1 MKKILIIIDM
11 QNDFITG
18 SIPIANASDI
28 IPIINKIHTEEEWY
42 KVIITLDTHDGIQEP
57 WPLHCIKH
65 TEGHKLHED
74 IVVLST
80 DIIIEKN
87 ENSALQSLISNN
99 ILDED
104 GNKDHH
110 YYLCGVSK
118 DYCVK
123 ETYEDMINNGF
134 NVSILYNAIM

>member
-1 MKKILIIIDM
+1 MYNMKKILIIIDM

-18 SIPIANASDI
+18 SIPIANASNI

-57 WPLHCIKH
+57 WPLHCMRD
-65 TEGHKLHED
+65 TEGHNLHKD

-80 DIIIEKN
+80 DIVIEKN
-87 ENSALQSLISNN
+87 ENSAFKAIYNEIN
-99 ILDED
+99 VCNDVCI
-104 GNKDHH
+104 
-110 YYLCGVSK
+110 YLCGVSK

-123 ETYEDMINNGF
+123 ETYEDLIKSGYNVEIIND
-134 NVSILYNAIM
+134 AIM